1 MKIAK
6 KSKPHGFSLIEVS
19 VVILIIGI
27 FAASV
32 FVADKMISK
41 FRLKTA
47 EALTRSSPINGIT
60 KSALWLETSLESSF
74 ASSSMN
80 TGDAIESWNDQ
91 KNTANKVAVTAVG

>member
-1 MKIAK
+1 MKKYKYRA
-6 KSKPHGFSLIEVS
+6 FSLVEVS
-19 VVILIIGI
+19 VVILVIGI
-27 FAASV
+27 FVASV

-47 EALTRSSPINGIT
+47 EALTRSSPINSIT
-60 KSALWLETSLESSF
+60 QNALWLETSLESSF